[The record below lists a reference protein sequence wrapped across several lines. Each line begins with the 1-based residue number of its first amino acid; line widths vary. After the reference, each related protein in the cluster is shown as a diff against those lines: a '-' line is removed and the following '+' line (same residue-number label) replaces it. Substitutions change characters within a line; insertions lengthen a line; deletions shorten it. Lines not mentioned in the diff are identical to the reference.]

1 MTNSWIDIKNTDCC
15 LIIGSNAAEHHPIC
29 FKWVLKAKEERGAK
43 IIHVDPKFS
52 RTSARSDF
60 HVPLRSG
67 TDIAFMG
74 GMIKYILD
82 KELYFK
88 EYVNDYTNASFL
100 VNPKFSF
107 NNGLFTGY
115 NPKTRLYDKKD
126 WQFEKDA
133 NGVVKRDPS
142 LKNPNCVMQLLR
154 KHYSRYDLSKVSSI
168 TGVSAENLTK
178 VYEAYAATGKRDKA
192 GTILYALGW
201 TQHTVGVQNIRTSGI
216 IQLLLGNAGVAGG
229 GVNALR
235 GEPNVQ
241 GTSDHAILYNILPG
255 YLPIPRGNMATLA
268 DYTKATTPVT
278 KLPESVNWWG
288 NRPKYIT
295 SLLKAYFGDKATK
308 ENDFGYSWLPKG
320 DAPKSERDGDY
331 SFLYCYEKML
341 KGEMKGGSIWAHN
354 PCQSIPNSNNIR
366 KAMTNLDFLYS
377 AEVHHNETT
386 DFWRGPGMDPK
397 KIKTEV
403 FLFPS
408 CHRVEKEGTIASSQR
423 MVAWH
428 YQATKPRGK
437 SKSMGQIMIEIMN
450 EVKDLYE
457 DEGGVCKEP
466 IVNLNWYKNY
476 DAEVVAKRIN
486 GWFTSGDKKGKQLS
500 GFTDFAGDGSTASLC
515 WILAGSFTE
524 EGNNLKRVSLE
535 QTPIQKMTG
544 IYPKYAWVWP
554 MNRWILYN
562 RASVDK
568 DGQPW
573 DPSRTVI
580 RWNGEKWEGDVPD
593 GGQPPMSKSGGKNP
607 FIMLAD
613 GLGQLYGTG
622 LVDGPFPEH
631 YEPTE
636 TPVTNHG
643 FSGQLRNPCAK
654 ISPAD
659 KIAAP
664 ADPKYPIVLTTYS
677 MTEHWC
683 GGSET
688 RNVGSLLE
696 AEPQLY
702 VEMSHELAKE
712 KGIKNGDPVILESI
726 RGTVEAVAMVT
737 VRIVP
742 FKIQGRTVHL
752 VGMPFAFGW
761 TKKGIGD
768 ATNRLTLYTGDPNTS
783 IPEYKACCVNIK
795 KADKDKLTELSYV
808 DLNANAGGHHE

>member
-1 MTNSWIDIKNTDCC
+1 MTNTWIDIKNTDCC

-29 FKWVLKAKEERGAK
+29 FKWVLKAKEERGAQ

-82 KELYFK
+82 NELYFK
-88 EYVNDYTNASFL
+88 EYVNDYTNASYL
-100 VNPKFSF
+100 VNPKFAF
-107 NNGLFTGY
+107 NNGVFSGFNT
-115 NPKTRLYDKKD
+115 KTRLYDKSS
-126 WQFEKDA
+126 WQFVKDEKGA
-133 NGVVKRDPS
+133 VKRDPS
-142 LKNPNCVMQLLR
+142 LKNPNCVFQLLK
-154 KHYSRYDLSKVSSI
+154 KHYQRYNLDKVSSI
-168 TGVSAENLTK
+168 TGVSKANLLR

-216 IQLLLGNAGVAGG
+216 LQLLLGNAGVAGG

-241 GTSDHAILYNILPG
+241 GTTDHAILYNILPG
-255 YLPIPRGNMATLA
+255 YLPLPRSNMPTLE
-268 DYTKATTPVT
+268 DYNNSTTPKTV
-278 KLPESVNWWG
+278 LAESINWWG
-288 NRPKYIT
+288 NRPKYT
-295 SLLKAYFGDKATK
+295 VSFLKAYFDKNATK
-308 ENDFGYSWLPKG
+308 ENDFGYAWLPKG

-341 KGEMKGGSIWAHN
+341 KGEMTGGSIWAHN

-366 KAMTNLDFLYS
+366 KALTNLEFMYT
-377 AEVHHNETT
+377 AEIHHNETT
-386 DFWRGPGMDPK
+386 DFWHSPGIDPK
-397 KIKTEV
+397 TVKTEV

-408 CHRVEKEGTIASSQR
+408 CHRLEKEGSISSSQR
-423 MVAWH
+423 MIGWH
-428 YQATKPRGK
+428 YQAVKPKGD

-450 EVKDLYE
+450 ALIKLYKK
-457 DEGGVCKEP
+457 EGGAFPEP
-466 IVNLNWYKNY
+466 LINLNWYNKY
-476 DAEVVAKRIN
+476 DGNEVAKRIS
-486 GWFTSGDKKGKQLS
+486 GWFTEGPNKGKQLS
-500 GFTDFAGDGSTASLC
+500 GFGDFQDDGTTASLM
-515 WILAGSFTE
+515 WLAAGSVTDKE
-524 EGNNLKRVSLE
+524 NRLKRTSLE
-535 QTPIQKMTG
+535 QTPLQKKVG
-544 IYPKYAWVWP
+544 IFPNYAWTWP

-568 DGQPW
+568 NGQPW
-573 DPSRTVI
+573 DPERTVI
-580 RWNGEKWEGDVPD
+580 KWNGKDWEGDVAD
-593 GGQPPMSKSGGKNP
+593 GGAPPISQEGGKNP
-607 FIMLAD
+607 FIMLPD

-643 FSGQLRNPCAK
+643 FSSQLNNPCAK
-654 ISPAD
+654 IVPGD
-659 KIAAP
+659 RIAP
-664 ADPKYPIVLTTYS
+664 AGDPKYPIVLTTYS
-677 MTEHWC
+677 LTEHWC

-688 RNVGSLLE
+688 RNVPSLLE

-726 RGTVEAVAMVT
+726 RGRCEAVAMVT

-742 FKIQGRTVHL
+742 FKVQGKTVHL

-761 TKKGIGD
+761 TKPGIGD
-768 ATNRLTLYTGDPNTS
+768 ATNRLTLYSGDPNTS
-783 IPEYKACCVNIK
+783 IPEYKACQVNIR
-795 KADKDKLTELSYV
+795 KADPNELKELSYV
-808 DLNANAGGHHE
+808 EIKDGGDHE

>member
-74 GMIKYILD
+74 GMIKYVLD

-88 EYVNDYTNASFL
+88 EYVNDYTNASYI

-107 NNGLFTGY
+107 NNGVFSGY
-115 NPKTRLYDKKD
+115 NPQTKIYDKSS
-126 WQFEKDA
+126 WQFEKDEKGA
-133 NGVVKRDPS
+133 VKRDPS
-142 LKNPNCVMQLLR
+142 LKNPNCVFQLLK

-168 TGVSAENLTK
+168 TGVSTENLVK

-241 GTSDHAILYNILPG
+241 GTTDHAILYNILPG
-255 YLPIPRGNMATLA
+255 YLPLPRANAQTLA
-268 DYTKATTPVT
+268 DYNKATTPKTV
-278 KLPESVNWWG
+278 LAESINWWG
-288 NRPKYIT
+288 NRPKYMV
-295 SLLKAYFGDKATK
+295 SFLKAYFGKNATK
-308 ENDFGYSWLPKG
+308 ENDFGYAWLGKG
-320 DAPKSERDGDY
+320 DVPKSERDGDY
-331 SFLYCYEKML
+331 SFLYCYEKMM

-366 KAMTNLDFLYS
+366 KALTNLEFMYS
-377 AEVHHNETT
+377 AEIHHNETT
-386 DFWRGPGMDPK
+386 DFWHSPGIDPK
-397 KIKTEV
+397 KVKTEV

-408 CHRVEKEGTIASSQR
+408 CHRLEKEGSISSSQR
-423 MVAWH
+423 MIGWH
-428 YQATKPRGK
+428 YQAAKPSGK
-437 SKSMGQIMIEIMN
+437 SKAMGQIMIEIMN
-450 EVKDLYE
+450 EVIDLYKK
-457 DEGGVCKEP
+457 EGGVFKEP
-466 IVNLNWYKNY
+466 IVNLNWYKKY
-476 DAEVVAKRIN
+476 DADVVAKRIS
-486 GWFTSGDKKGKQLS
+486 GWFTGGPNKGKQLS
-500 GFTDFAGDGSTASLC
+500 GFADFKDDGTTASLM
-515 WILAGSFTE
+515 WLAAGSVTE
-524 EGNNLKRVSLE
+524 EENRLKRTSLA
-535 QTPIQKMTG
+535 QTPLQKKVG
-544 IYPKYAWVWP
+544 IFPNYAWTWP

-568 DGQPW
+568 NGQPW
-573 DPSRTVI
+573 DPSRTII
-580 RWNGEKWEGDVPD
+580 RWDGAKWEGDVAD
-593 GGQPPMSKSGGKNP
+593 GGQPPLSKEGGKNP
-607 FIMLAD
+607 FIMLPD

-654 ISPAD
+654 IVPGD
-659 KIAAP
+659 KIAP
-664 ADPKYPIVLTTYS
+664 AGDPKYPIVLTTYS
-677 MTEHWC
+677 LTEHWC

-688 RNVGSLLE
+688 RMVPALLE

-726 RGTVEAVAMVT
+726 RGEVEAVAMVT

-742 FKIQGRTVHL
+742 FKVQGKTVHL

-761 TKKGIGD
+761 TKPGIGD

-783 IPEYKACCVNIK
+783 IPEYKACQVNIR
-795 KADKDKLTELSYV
+795 KADKVTELSYEEIKV
-808 DLNANAGGHHE
+808 EEHHG

>member
-29 FKWVLKAKEERGAK
+29 FKWVLKAKEERGAQ

-74 GMIKYILD
+74 GMINYVLT
-82 KELYFK
+82 KEKYFK
-88 EYVNDYTNASFL
+88 EYVNDYTNASYI
-100 VNPKFSF
+100 VNSRFSF
-107 NNGLFTGY
+107 NNGVFSGF
-115 NPKTRLYDKKD
+115 NPKTKIYDKST
-126 WQFEKDA
+126 WQFEKDEKGA
-133 NGVVKRDPS
+133 VKRDPS
-142 LKNPNCVMQLLR
+142 LKNPNCVFQLLK
-154 KHYSRYDLSKVSSI
+154 KHYSRYTLDKVSAI
-168 TGVSAENLTK
+168 TGVSTANLLR
-178 VYEAYAATGKRDKA
+178 VYEAYAATGVRNKS

-241 GTSDHAILYNILPG
+241 GTTDHAVLYNILPG
-255 YLPIPRGNMATLA
+255 YLPLPRANMPTLA
-268 DYTKATTPVT
+268 DYNKAVTPKTV
-278 KLPESVNWWG
+278 LAESVNWWG
-288 NRPKYIT
+288 NRPKYMT
-295 SLLKAYFGDKATK
+295 SFLKAYFGKNATK
-308 ENDFGYSWLPKG
+308 ENDYGYAWLGKG
-320 DAPKSERDGDY
+320 DAPRSERDGDY
-331 SFLYCYEKML
+331 SFLYCYEKMA
-341 KGEMKGGSIWAHN
+341 KGEMIGGSIWAHN

-366 KAMTNLDFLYS
+366 KALCNLEFMYS
-377 AEVHHNETT
+377 AEIHHNETT
-386 DFWRGPGMDPK
+386 DFWHSPGINPK
-397 KIKTEV
+397 EVKTEV

-408 CHRVEKEGTIASSQR
+408 CHRLEKEGSISSSQR
-423 MVAWH
+423 MIGWH
-428 YQATKPRGK
+428 YKAAEPRDD
-437 SKSMGQIMIEIMN
+437 SRSMGQIMIDIVN
-450 EVKDLYE
+450 RLIKLYKK
-457 DEGGVCKEP
+457 EGGAFKEP
-466 IVNLNWYKNY
+466 LVNLNWYDKY
-476 DAEVVAKRIN
+476 DANEIARRIN
-486 GWFTSGDKKGKQLS
+486 GWFTGGPNKGKQLS
-500 GFTDFAGDGSTASLC
+500 GFNDFKDDGSTASLM
-515 WILAGSFTE
+515 WLAAGSITE
-524 EGNNLKRVSLE
+524 TENRLKSTSLK
-535 QTPIQKMTG
+535 QTEVQKMTG
-544 IYPKYAWVWP
+544 IYPNYGWTWP

-568 DGQPW
+568 NGQPW
-573 DPSRTVI
+573 DPTRPI
-580 RWNGEKWEGDVPD
+580 IKWEDGKWIGDVAD
-593 GGQPPMSKSGGKNP
+593 GGAPPLAMKGGKNP
-607 FIMLAD
+607 FIMLPD

-654 ISPAD
+654 IVPGD
-659 KIAAP
+659 KIAP
-664 ADPKYPIVLTTYS
+664 AGDSRYPIVLTTYS
-677 MTEHWC
+677 LTEHWC

-688 RNVGSLLE
+688 RMVPSLLE

-726 RGTVEAVAMVT
+726 RGQVEAVAMVT

-742 FKIQGRTVHL
+742 FKVQGRTVHL

-761 TKKGIGD
+761 TKPGIGD

-783 IPEYKACCVNIK
+783 IPEYKACMVNIR
-795 KADKDKLTELSYV
+795 KADKNALKELSYTEIK
-808 DLNANAGGHHE
+808 GGHHE

>member
-29 FKWVLKAKEERGAK
+29 FKWVLKAKTERGAT

-74 GMIKYILD
+74 GMINYVLT
-82 KELYFK
+82 KEKYFK
-88 EYVNDYTNASFL
+88 EYVELYTNASYI

-107 NNGLFTGY
+107 NNGVFSGY
-115 NPKTRLYDKKD
+115 NPKTRIYDKSS
-126 WQFEKDA
+126 WAFEKDA
-133 NGVVKRDPS
+133 DGTVKRDPS
-142 LKNPNCVMQLLR
+142 LKNPRCVFQLLK
-154 KHYSRYDLSKVSSI
+154 KHYSRYTLDKVSSI
-168 TGVSAENLTK
+168 TGVSTANLLR
-178 VYEAYAATGKRDKA
+178 VYEAYAATGTAKKA

-201 TQHTVGVQNIRTSGI
+201 TQHTTGVQNIRTSGI
-216 IQLLLGNAGVAGG
+216 IQLLLGNAGIAGG

-241 GTSDHAILYNILPG
+241 GTTDHAVLYNILPG
-255 YLPIPRGNMATLA
+255 YLPLPRANWQTL
-268 DYTKATTPVT
+268 DEYKKATTPAT
-278 KLPESVNWWG
+278 KLPESINWWG

-295 SLLKAYFGDKATK
+295 SFLKAYFGDNATK

-320 DAPKSERDGDY
+320 DMPTSERNGDY
-331 SFLYCYEKML
+331 SFLYCYEKMQ

-366 KAMTNLDFLYS
+366 KALTNLEFLYS
-377 AEVHHNETT
+377 AEIHHNETT
-386 DFWRGPGMDPK
+386 DFWHGPGMNPK
-397 KIKTEV
+397 EIKTEC

-408 CHRVEKEGTIASSQR
+408 CHRLEKSGSVSSSQR
-423 MVAWH
+423 MIHWH
-428 YQATKPRGK
+428 HQATDPKGD
-437 SKSMGQIMIEIMN
+437 SKAMGQIMIEIMN
-450 EVKDLYE
+450 RVRRLYE
-457 DEGGVCKEP
+457 KEGGTFKEP
-466 IVNLNWYKNY
+466 IVNLNWYKKY
-476 DAEVVAKRIN
+476 KPEEVAKRIN
-486 GWFTSGDKKGKQLS
+486 GWFTGGPKKGSQLT
-500 GFTDFAGDGSTASLC
+500 GFPDYKDDGTTASLM
-515 WILAGSFTE
+515 WLAAGSFTD
-524 EGNNLKRVSLE
+524 EGNIMARTSLE
-535 QTPIQKMTG
+535 QTAIQKITG
-544 IYPKYAWVWP
+544 IYPNYAWTWP

-568 DGQPW
+568 NGQPW
-573 DPSRTVI
+573 DPARPVI
-580 RWNGEKWEGDVPD
+580 KWEDGKWIGDVAD
-593 GGQPPMSKSGGKNP
+593 GGAPPIGMKGGKNP

-636 TPVTNHG
+636 TPVRNHG
-643 FSGQLRNPCAK
+643 FSNQLTSPCSKINPT
-654 ISPAD
+654 D
-659 KIAAP
+659 KIAPP
-664 ADPKYPIVLTTYS
+664 ADPRYPIVLTTYS

-688 RNVGSLLE
+688 RMVGSLLE

-712 KGIKNGDPVILESI
+712 KGIKNGDVVILESI
-726 RGTVEAVAMVT
+726 RGRVEAVAMVT

-742 FKIQGRTVHL
+742 FKIQGKTVHL

-761 TKKGIGD
+761 TKPGIGD

-783 IPEYKACCVNIK
+783 IPEYKACCVNLR
-795 KADKDKLTELSYV
+795 KADKVTELS
-808 DLNANAGGHHE
+808 LEAPKEGGHHE

>member
-1 MTNSWIDIKNTDCC
+1 MTNTWIDIKNTDCC
-15 LIIGSNAAEHHPIC
+15 LIIGSNAAEHHPVC

-60 HVPLRSG
+60 HVPIRSG

-74 GMIKYILD
+74 GMINYILTKD
-82 KELYFK
+82 KYFK
-88 EYVNDYTNASFL
+88 EYVEMYTNASFI
-100 VNPKFSF
+100 VNSKFSF
-107 NNGLFTGY
+107 NNGVFSGY
-115 NPKTRLYDKKD
+115 NSKTRIYDKSS
-126 WQFEKDA
+126 WQFERDDKGA
-133 NGVVKRDPS
+133 IKRDPS
-142 LKNPNCVMQLLR
+142 LKNPRCVLQLLK
-154 KHYSRYDLSKVSSI
+154 KHYSRYTIDKVSSI
-168 TGVSAENLTK
+168 TGVSRENMLK
-178 VYEAYAATGKRDKA
+178 VYEAYTATGKRDKA

-241 GTSDHAILYNILPG
+241 GTTDHCILYNVLPG
-255 YLPIPRGNMATLA
+255 YLPIPRANMPTLG
-268 DYTKATTPVT
+268 DYHKKTTPIT
-278 KLPESVNWWG
+278 HMPESVNWWQ
-288 NRPKYIT
+288 NRPKYMN
-295 SLLKAYFGDKATK
+295 SYLKAYFGKKATK
-308 ENDFGYSWLPKG
+308 ENDFGYAWLGKG
-320 DAPKSERDGDY
+320 DVVKSERDGDY
-331 SFLYCYEKML
+331 SMLYAYEKMA

-354 PCQSIPNSNNIR
+354 PCQSIPNSTNVR
-366 KAMTNLDFLYS
+366 KALTTLDFLYA
-377 AEVHHNETT
+377 AEIHHNETT
-386 DFWRGPGMDPK
+386 DFWRGPGINPK
-397 KIKTEV
+397 EVKTEV

-408 CHRVEKEGTIASSQR
+408 CHRLEKEGSISSSQR
-423 MVAWH
+423 MIGWH
-428 YQATKPRGK
+428 YKAAEPKGD

-450 EVKDLYE
+450 RVIKLYKK
-457 DEGGVCKEP
+457 EGGTFPEP
-466 IVNLNWYKNY
+466 IVNLNWYDEY
-476 DAEVVAKRIN
+476 DAEEIAKRIN
-486 GWFTSGDKKGKQLS
+486 GWFTGGPGKGKQLS
-500 GFTDFAGDGSTASLC
+500 GFGDFKDDGTTACLN
-515 WILAGSFTE
+515 WLYAGSFTE
-524 EGNNLKRVSLE
+524 DGNRMKRTGLE
-535 QTPIQKMTG
+535 QTDLQKRAG
-544 IYPKYAWVWP
+544 IYPNYAWTWP

-568 DGQPW
+568 NGQPW
-573 DPSRTVI
+573 DPSRTII

-593 GGQPPMSKSGGKNP
+593 GGNPPMAKEGGKNP
-607 FIMLAD
+607 FIMLPD

-643 FSGQLRNPCAK
+643 FSGQLTSPCSK
-654 ISPAD
+654 IVPTD
-659 KIAAP
+659 KIAKP
-664 ADPKYPIVLTTYS
+664 ADPRYPIVLTTYS
-677 MTEHWC
+677 LTEHWC

-688 RNVGSLLE
+688 RMVPSLLE

-726 RGTVEAVAMVT
+726 RGQVEAVAMVT

-742 FKIQGRTVHL
+742 FKVQGKTVHL

-761 TKKGIGD
+761 TKPGIGD

-783 IPEYKACCVNIK
+783 IPEYKACQVNIR
-795 KADKDKLTELSYV
+795 KADKSSLKELSYTEIK
-808 DLNANAGGHHE
+808 DGGHHE